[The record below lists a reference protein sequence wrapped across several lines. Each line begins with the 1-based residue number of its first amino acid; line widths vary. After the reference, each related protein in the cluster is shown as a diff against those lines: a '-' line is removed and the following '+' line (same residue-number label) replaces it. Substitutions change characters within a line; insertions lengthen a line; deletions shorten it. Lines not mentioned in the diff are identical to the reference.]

1 MTETLPEK
9 RLGRPRDEAL
19 TSRRQDEILEAA
31 TSHFAKRGFA
41 ETDVDSIAADLQIGK
56 GTIYRYFPSKQE
68 LLIAVVE
75 RGMAGLQADMDRCL
89 AEYTDPI
96 ELIEAAIHR
105 FLAYFER
112 HPELV
117 ELFIQERAVFQG
129 RRKPTYFAAHET
141 KSGPWRAM
149 YEQLVVAGR
158 CRPIPLALDQD
169 VVNDLMFGTIL
180 ANYFTGRN
188 VSFETQ
194 ARGIIDIVFS
204 GLLTD
209 AERARRAAVQSA

>member
-1 MTETLPEK
+1 MTDTLPEK
-9 RLGRPRDEAL
+9 RLGRPRDEGL
-19 TSRRQDEILEAA
+19 TSRRQEEILQAA
-31 TSHFAKRGFA
+31 ARHFAQKGFA

-75 RGMAGLQADMDRCL
+75 RGMAGLQEDMDRCL
-89 AEYTDPI
+89 AEFTDPLA
-96 ELIEAAIHR
+96 LIEAAIHR

-117 ELFIQERAVFQG
+117 ELFIQERAVFQE

-149 YEQLVVAGR
+149 YEQLVAAGR

-194 ARGIIDIVFS
+194 ARGIIDIVFN

-209 AERARRAAVQSA
+209 AERVRRATAQNA